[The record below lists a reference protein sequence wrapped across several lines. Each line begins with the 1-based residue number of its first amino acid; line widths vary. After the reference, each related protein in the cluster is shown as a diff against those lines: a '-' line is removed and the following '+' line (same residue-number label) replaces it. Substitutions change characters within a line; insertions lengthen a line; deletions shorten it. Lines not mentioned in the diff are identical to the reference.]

1 MREVERAA
9 EDGNNRARLA
19 LEMYDYRIIKYIG
32 SYTAAMSGVDM
43 IVFTGGIGENADR
56 VREAVCKRFGYLG
69 LEFDSE
75 KNKGLR
81 STEAIISKPESK
93 VRVLV
98 VPTNEELVIAQ
109 ETVKVYKNIKDLL
122 STD

>member
-1 MREVERAA
+1 
-9 EDGNNRARLA
+9 
-19 LEMYDYRIIKYIG
+19 MYDYRIIKYIG
-32 SYTAAMSGVDM
+32 SYSAAMSGVDM

-56 VREAVCKRFGYLG
+56 VRESVCKRFGYLG

-75 KNKGLR
+75 MNKGLR
-81 STEAIISKPESK
+81 SAEAIISKPESK